1 MIKYGTENQR
11 RKHNFNQFDKLFNEL
26 YGKNIGDL
34 LKWILNQKHQFNSD
48 EMYNEIMLDFNLWMK
63 KNKISIGEKS

>member
-26 YGKNIGDL
+26 YGKDIGDL

-63 KNKISIGEKS
+63 KNKISIQA

>member
-63 KNKISIGEKS
+63 KNKISIQA

>member
-11 RKHNFNQFDKLFNEL
+11 KKHNFNQFDKLFNEL
-26 YGKNIGDL
+26 YGKDIGDL

-48 EMYNEIMLDFNLWMK
+48 EIYNEIMLDFNLWMK
-63 KNKISIGEKS
+63 KNKISIQA

>member
-11 RKHNFNQFDKLFNEL
+11 KKHNFNQFDKLFNEVH
-26 YGKNIGDL
+26 GKDIGDL

-63 KNKISIGEKS
+63 KNKISIQA